1 MAMKPS
7 CKLLAARL
15 RSANS
20 ILSGSMAFPLLLLS
34 AGLLLVQPCAGACFP
49 AFENT
54 GSLNTARF
62 LHTATLLPNG
72 MVLVA
77 GGRGPVGFEVTA
89 SAELYDPASGSWTV
103 TGSLNT
109 ARFLQTATLLP
120 SDKVLVAGGV
130 GGGVILASAEL
141 YDPANGTWTTTSS
154 LNTARAE
161 PTATLLLNGMVLV
174 AGGIADGLPL
184 ASAELYITNTAPTIT
199 AATGVTRQQ
208 GAASSNSQI
217 ATVNDN
223 EDQPTALTVTVD
235 GGTSATVNGVTV
247 SNIVVDSS
255 GNVTADVVAS
265 CSASDANFTLRVT
278 DPCGLYDEDAL
289 TIGVTPSDAPVITL
303 RAPAVLQPNVNH
315 SYRTFTITQ
324 MVQSAMDDCDGNV
337 ISSVVIEKATSDE
350 VEDGLGDG
358 HTLNDIVIASDCK
371 SVQLRAERD
380 GTKDGRVYLV
390 TLRVSDTSD
399 NVSRAVY
406 KVSVPKGIQ
415 PAIDSGVHYTVLSN
429 CQL

>member
-1 MAMKPS
+1 
-7 CKLLAARL
+7 
-15 RSANS
+15 
-20 ILSGSMAFPLLLLS
+20 
-34 AGLLLVQPCAGACFP
+34 
-49 AFENT
+49 
-54 GSLNTARF
+54 
-62 LHTATLLPNG
+62 

-77 GGRGPVGFEVTA
+77 GGSNPGPVVASA
-89 SAELYDPASGSWTV
+89 SAELYDPASGSWST

-109 ARFLQTATLLP
+109 ARFYHTATLLP
-120 SDKVLVAGGV
+120 NGLVLVTGGTDAH
-130 GGGVILASAEL
+130 IFPFDSAEL
-141 YDPANGTWTTTSS
+141 YDPVGGSWSTTGS
-154 LNTARAE
+154 LNTARDDH
-161 PTATLLLNGMVLV
+161 TATLLLNGMVLV
-174 AGGIADGLPL
+174 AAGFNSINALT
-184 ASAELYITNTAPTIT
+184 SAELYITNNTAPTIT

-289 TIGVTPSDAPVITL
+289 TIDVTPSDAPVITL

-350 VEDGLGDG
+350 VEDSPNLGDG

-380 GTKDGRVYLV
+380 GTEDGRVYLV

-406 KVSVPKGIQ
+406 KVSVPVGIQ
-415 PAIDSGVHYTVLSN
+415 PAIDSGVHYAVLSN